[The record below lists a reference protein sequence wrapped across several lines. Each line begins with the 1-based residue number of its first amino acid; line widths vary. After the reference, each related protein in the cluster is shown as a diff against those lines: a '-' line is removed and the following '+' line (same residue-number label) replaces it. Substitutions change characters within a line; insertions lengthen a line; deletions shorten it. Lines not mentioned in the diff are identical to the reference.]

1 MLKLCCRVKGKGSKV
16 LSRFEVEGSEFF
28 PYMLELWCRLEE
40 KSMKDPGSEVEKGL
54 EGSSLTFN

>member
-1 MLKLCCRVKGKGSKV
+1 VKGKGSKV